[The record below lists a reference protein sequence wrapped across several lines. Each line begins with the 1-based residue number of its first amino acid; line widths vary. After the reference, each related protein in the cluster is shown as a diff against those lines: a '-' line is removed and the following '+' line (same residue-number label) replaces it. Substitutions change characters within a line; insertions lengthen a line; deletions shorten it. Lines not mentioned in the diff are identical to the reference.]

1 MIAKHDSAAELID
14 RLKRKAPAYLD
25 LITAETD
32 EEFEAAFTTLL
43 EQAVI
48 HLEKN
53 KKNFQALDEE
63 GLSAALAGCLMAQGL
78 TVTQESNSNGHV
90 DLTIE
95 ADHCTPARVKL
106 GEAKIYSGP
115 SYHIKG
121 ISQLL
126 GRYSTGREAAGLMIS
141 YVRQPN
147 IKGVTEKLK
156 AKMDSQLPEG
166 QTGPCAAHILKWSLT
181 SMHLHSSGEVIAVDH
196 IGCNLHV

>member
-1 MIAKHDSAAELID
+1 MIAKHNSAAELID

-43 EQAVI
+43 ERAVI

-53 KKNFQALDEE
+53 KKNFHALDEE

-78 TVTQESNSNGHV
+78 TVAQESNSNGHV

-106 GEAKIYSGP
+106 GEAKIYSGS

-121 ISQLL
+121 IGQLL

-156 AKMDSQLPEG
+156 AKMDLQLPEG
-166 QTGPCAAHILKWSLT
+166 QTGPCGAHILKWSLT
-181 SMHLHSSGEVIAVDH
+181 TRHLHSSGEVISVDH